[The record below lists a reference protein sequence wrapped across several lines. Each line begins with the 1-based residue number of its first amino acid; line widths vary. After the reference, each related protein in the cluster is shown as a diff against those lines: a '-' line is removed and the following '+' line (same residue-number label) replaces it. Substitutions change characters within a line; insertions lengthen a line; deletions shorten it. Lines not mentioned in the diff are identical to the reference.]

1 MKKLIALLVVF
12 SLFLFAGLKVLVW
25 YQVNASMTALKDAL
39 AKEAIVDWG
48 WIASD
53 LSGTVTISDIHITP
67 FFLKDTLRVD
77 RIQLRFGAPQELLW
91 SSIKSNGLVL
101 PHEYEVEVVG
111 GHLPLANK
119 TLAALVPSDSR
130 YREVSLL
137 SLYGCGEIS
146 QVTGRELLSMGYDQ
160 IGFSVNYSY
169 SAMDGMFQAR
179 GQLEELFEFDLAAK
193 LLPDPLVLD
202 KGMLPG
208 ILPLIRNMET
218 TLQDTG
224 YFRRLS
230 FLCGRLHGLSQAEYL
245 RAAVDEWA
253 AKLSHAGINVGS
265 GVSASLLQYADTGS
279 PLTVTLAPMPGTMK
293 LFASLFDDNEPRMSA
308 DTIIS
313 AFPSLGLHLSTGT
326 AGAMAADIRFDKT
339 QLELFLM
346 TEIEKATYLEALAA
360 EAKKVVPVVEVKGYK
375 PIEIST
381 MAEYLEQKIQVE
393 VVSGKLYEGV
403 LSKVAEKGIV
413 VTQYLGGGSFAY
425 PIANEEIALVRV
437 WK

>member
-1 MKKLIALLVVF
+1 MKKLIVLLILF
-12 SLFLFAGLKVLVW
+12 SLLLFAGLKVLVW
-25 YQVNASMTALKDAL
+25 YQTNASMTALKDAL
-39 AKEAIVDWG
+39 AKDAIIDWG

-53 LSGTVTISDIHITP
+53 LTGTVTISDISITP
-67 FFLKDTLRVD
+67 FYLKDTLRVES
-77 RIQLRFGAPQELLW
+77 IQLRFAAPQELLW
-91 SSIKSNGLVL
+91 SSIKANGLVL
-101 PHEYEVEVVG
+101 PSEYEVAILG

-119 TLAALVPSDSR
+119 TLTALIPSDTR

-137 SLYGCGEIS
+137 SLYSCGDIS
-146 QVTGRELLSMGYDQ
+146 QVTGRELLSMGYDE
-160 IGFSVNYSY
+160 ISFSASYNY

-193 LLPDPLVLD
+193 LQPDPLTLG
-202 KGMLPG
+202 KGVMAG

-245 RAAVDEWA
+245 RAAVDEWV
-253 AKLSHAGINVGS
+253 AKLSHAGIKIGS
-265 GVSASLLQYADTGS
+265 GVSASILQYADTGS

-308 DTIIS
+308 DTILS

-326 AGAMAADIRFDKT
+326 AGAMAADISFDKK

-346 TEIEKATYLEALAA
+346 TETEKATYLEAIAA
-360 EAKKVVPVVEVKGYK
+360 EANKVVPVIEVKGYK
-375 PIEIST
+375 LIDIAT
-381 MAEYLEQKIQVE
+381 MADNLEQKIQVE
-393 VVSGKLYEGV
+393 VVGGKLYEGV
-403 LSKVAEKGIV
+403 LSKVAERGIV

-425 PIANEEIALVRV
+425 PIANEEIAQVRV